1 MSRYIVVIG
10 GGPAGIEAARAAA
23 AAGGH
28 VTLVSDEPVGGRAG
42 WHSLLPSKVWL
53 TAADTFGLLTE
64 APSLGIAV
72 DGTIRADPSAI
83 VDRIR
88 AVKEAWAGQQVADLK
103 ALGVELVAG
112 VGSFEAADRVAV
124 ADGDGDVLTR
134 LQADAVI
141 VAAGSVPRFPPEMK
155 PDGQRIL
162 APRFASHLASL
173 PPDIVVVGGGATGS
187 EFTYLFNRLGVKVT
201 WIVAEQG
208 VLPKFA
214 PSAGPFL
221 AEALVRRGVRLVQG
235 QMAARIER
243 EPDGVTLITTD
254 GARYSASTAFVAIG
268 RLPDLSRLNL
278 GAAGLRPGPGGGLQP
293 DSFGR
298 TAVPTIYA
306 VGDAS
311 GMPML
316 ANRATAQAWIAGR
329 HAAGATTS
337 PFRPETV
344 IHAIYTEPQVAQV
357 GVLDANGAAVEIV
370 RLPFTSSLKA
380 HLLPEGDGFLE
391 LAYNVSDRRVMGSV
405 AVGPHAADVLTPVA
419 LAIQMELS
427 LDDLARMYAAHP
439 TLSELAFMVAR
450 LA

>member
-28 VTLVSDEPVGGRAG
+28 VILVSDEPVGGRAG

-53 TAADTFGLLTE
+53 TAADTLGLLSE
-64 APSLGIAV
+64 APSLGVAV
-72 DGTIRADPSAI
+72 DGTIQADPSAI
-83 VDRIR
+83 VDRTR
-88 AVKEAWAGQQVADLK
+88 AVKEAWTAQQAAGLK

-112 VGSFEAADRVAV
+112 VGSFEAADRVTV
-124 ADGDGDVLTR
+124 ADGNGDVLTR

-141 VAAGSVPRFPPEMK
+141 IATGSVPRFPPEMK
-155 PDGQRIL
+155 PDGQWVL
-162 APRFASHLASL
+162 APRFASRLDSL

-208 VLPKFA
+208 VLPMFA
-214 PSAGPFL
+214 PGAGRFL

-235 QMAARIER
+235 QMAARIKR
-243 EPDGVTLITTD
+243 EPDGVAVITTD
-254 GARYSASTAFVAIG
+254 GARYSASMAFVAIG

-278 GAAGLRPGPGGGLQP
+278 GAAGLGPGPGGGLQP

-298 TAVPTIYA
+298 TAVLTIYA

-311 GMPML
+311 GVPML

-329 HAAGATTS
+329 HAAGVPTS

-344 IHAIYTEPQVAQV
+344 IRAIYTEPQVAQV
-357 GVLDANGAAVEIV
+357 GVLDANGGAVEIV

-405 AVGPHAADVLTPVA
+405 AVGAHVADVLASVA

-427 LDDLARMYAAHP
+427 LDDLATMYAAHP
-439 TLSELAFMVAR
+439 TLSELAFMAAR

>member
-23 AAGGH
+23 LAGGH
-28 VTLVSDEPVGGRAG
+28 VTLVSDGPVGGRAG

-53 TAADTFGLLTE
+53 TAADTLGLLSE
-64 APSLGIAV
+64 APSLGVAV
-72 DGTIRADPSAI
+72 DGTIQADPLAI

-88 AVKEAWAGQQVADLK
+88 AVKEAWTAQQAAGLK
-103 ALGVELVAG
+103 ALGVELVSG
-112 VGSFEAADRVAV
+112 VGSFEAADRVTV

-155 PDGQRIL
+155 PDGQRVL
-162 APRFASHLASL
+162 APRFASRLDSL

-201 WIVAEQG
+201 WIVTEQG
-208 VLPKFA
+208 VLPMFA
-214 PSAGPFL
+214 PSAGSFL

-235 QMAARIER
+235 QMATRIER
-243 EPDGVTLITTD
+243 EPGGVTVITTD
-254 GARYSASTAFVAIG
+254 DARYSASTAFVAIG

-357 GVLDANGAAVEIV
+357 GVLDPNGGAAEIV

-380 HLLPEGDGFLE
+380 HLLPEGDGFIE

-405 AVGPHAADVLTPVA
+405 AVGPHAADVLASVA

-427 LDDLARMYAAHP
+427 LDDLATMYAAHP